1 MTALDRLDLD
11 NRIPAIRER
20 VPVAEILSEHGHE
33 PAKRTGTTSSYHC
46 PLVGHEDR
54 DPSFTVTGDRW
65 RCWSACD
72 RGGDVIDLVVELDGG
87 PKAGVIERL
96 ARRIGLERPERAPR
110 PRTTAPAHL
119 HRVLA
124 RFIDQRGWAPE
135 VEEALGLTVVLD
147 AYGSPRI
154 RFPFTPDGRWW
165 QDRATSENA
174 KLRWLSPKG
183 TTPYPYQAHRV
194 LTLGQATGGCFIT
207 EGISDAVSFLSWW
220 PDVAVVG
227 IPGSGLFKPA
237 WAPAFAGL
245 SAFVVADNDLSGAKM
260 RGSVARHLEGVAS
273 RIYDVQVPERHKD
286 VDEWSQSAGDRF
298 PEELYAITDMLD
310 ASPALGVTA

>member
-1 MTALDRLDLD
+1 M
-11 NRIPAIRER
+11 
-20 VPVAEILSEHGHE
+20 PVAEILSEHGHE

-207 EGISDAVSFLSWW
+207 EGISARGEF
-220 PDVAVVG
+220 
-227 IPGSGLFKPA
+227 
-237 WAPAFAGL
+237 
-245 SAFVVADNDLSGAKM
+245 FVVVARCGRGRHSGQWAVQARM
-260 RGSVARHLEGVAS
+260 GTSVRWAERLRRGRQRPVGRQDARDRWPVTWRGSPLAS
-273 RIYDVQVPERHKD
+273 TTCRCRSVTRTWTSGRRAP
-286 VDEWSQSAGDRF
+286 G
-298 PEELYAITDMLD
+298 T
-310 ASPALGVTA
+310 ASLRSCTPSPTCWTPPLRWG